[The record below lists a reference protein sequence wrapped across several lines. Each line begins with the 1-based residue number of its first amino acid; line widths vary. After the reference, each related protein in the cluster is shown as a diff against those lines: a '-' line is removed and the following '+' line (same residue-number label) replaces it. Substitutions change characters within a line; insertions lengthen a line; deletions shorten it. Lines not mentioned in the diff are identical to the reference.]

1 MAKFNNRNQSHRNG
15 KQEHEKINLEKINLN
30 YKENQGLF
38 GDVAEKWSKHLN
50 YESNNTV
57 NKSTQI
63 RSFYDKVL
71 ELNEKAQRVKD
82 DEQYIKEVF
91 PFVVMLKSKVA
102 YAKTRGLV
110 SQTFVTMINQCVE
123 DANTIEKMQNFKY
136 FFEAVIGF
144 YPKK

>member
-1 MAKFNNRNQSHRNG
+1 MAQYNNRNKFHRNG
-15 KQEHEKINLEKINLN
+15 RQEQDKINLEKIKLN
-30 YKENQGLF
+30 YKENQDLF
-38 GDVAEKWSKHLN
+38 GNVAEKWSKQLYN
-50 YESNNTV
+50 ESNSTI

-71 ELNEKAQRVKD
+71 ELNEKAQRVKN

-110 SQTFVTMINQCVE
+110 SHTFVTMINQCVE